1 MTDRAKT
8 ILKKLEKNDLAKKN
22 TNANSVAEE
31 EIEEIAEQPAVRSEV
46 EEILAETDVNSITP
60 LDALKLLY
68 ELKNK
73 VNG

>member
-8 ILKKLEKNDLAKKN
+8 ILKELKKNDLAKKN